1 MPPEETSGPE
11 DAVTPS
17 IFSSDLRAIED
28 TIKLM
33 APYLEQNHLTDAQ
46 AARIGR
52 TLWANL
58 RQEKRKR
65 RDKVFTIGDAIRY
78 SQFGEWRDGTVINL
92 GVGGFLVE
100 IKDSETHKTTWR
112 NTNFHEIVHA

>member
-17 IFSSDLRAIED
+17 IFSSDLRAIET

-33 APYLEQNHLTDAQ
+33 EPYLEQNHLTDAQ

-58 RQEKRKR
+58 RNEEAKR
-65 RDKVFTIGDAIRY
+65 RAKVFTVGDSVRY
-78 SQFGEWRDGTVINL
+78 SQFGEWRSGIVVNL
-92 GVGGFLVE
+92 QVGGIIVE
-100 IKDSETHKTTWR
+100 VRDSESNITVWR
-112 NTNFHEIVHA
+112 NINFHEIIHA